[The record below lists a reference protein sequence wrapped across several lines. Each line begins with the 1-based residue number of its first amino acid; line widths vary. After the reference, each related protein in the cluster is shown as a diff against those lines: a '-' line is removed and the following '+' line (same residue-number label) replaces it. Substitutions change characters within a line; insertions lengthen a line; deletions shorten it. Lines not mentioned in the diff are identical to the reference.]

1 MVPKN
6 FNPSYKHP
14 LYFIRKGLYRKIS
27 LYAPQLKGKL
37 LDFGCGEKPY
47 QSLFTNVGEY
57 IGLDY
62 NGEGHDHQNE
72 GVDFYYDG
80 KTIPFENESFDSV
93 FTSEVFEHVFGLQ
106 DILPELN
113 RVMKPE
119 AQILLTCPFAWEEH
133 EIPVDYAR
141 YTQFSLKDM
150 LEKNGFKVIL
160 IDKNGHFMSALH
172 QLFVLYIHDHWMHR
186 VPVLSK
192 IPLFKKIVRQIGI
205 PVMNMGFSLVEPFWP
220 KSDRFY
226 LNTIVIAKKIAKTN

>member
-1 MVPKN
+1 MVPTN
-6 FNPSYKHP
+6 FNPTYKHP
-14 LYFIRKGLYRKIS
+14 LYFIRKGLFRKIS

-47 QSLFTNVGEY
+47 QSLFTNVTEY

-72 GVDFYYDG
+72 AVDVYYDG
-80 KTIPFENESFDSV
+80 ITIPFENEVFDSV

-106 DILPELN
+106 QILPEIN
-113 RVMKPE
+113 RVMKPG
-119 AQILLTCPFAWEEH
+119 AQILVTCPFAWEEH

-141 YTQFSLKDM
+141 YTQFALKDM
-150 LEKNGFKVIL
+150 LAKNGFKVIL

-172 QLFVLYIHDHWMHR
+172 QLFVLYLHDHWMHQ
-186 VPVLSK
+186 VPVLRK
-192 IPLFKKIVRQIGI
+192 FNLFKKIMRQLVI
-205 PVMNMGFSLVEPFWP
+205 PIMNWGFSVVEIFWP

-226 LNTIVIAKKIAKTN
+226 LNTIVIAEKITPHQ

>member
-47 QSLFTNVGEY
+47 QSLFTNVDEY

-62 NGEGHDHQNE
+62 DGEGHDHQNE
-72 GVDFYYDG
+72 AVDVYYDG

-106 DILPELN
+106 EILPEIN
-113 RVMKPE
+113 RVMKPGS
-119 AQILLTCPFAWEEH
+119 QILLTCPFAWEEH
-133 EIPVDYAR
+133 EMPYDFAR
-141 YTQFSLKDM
+141 YTTPALQFLY
-150 LEKNGFKVIL
+150 EKNGFQVIDNFKTGNYIEVIFQFSLNYIKNILPNNKYVRQVIL
-160 IDKNGHFMSALH
+160 FPFIVFINFFGTIFSFILPKDKTAYFNNV
-172 QLFVLYIHDHWMHR
+172 FVIE
-186 VPVLSK
+186 K
-192 IPLFKKIVRQIGI
+192 
-205 PVMNMGFSLVEPFWP
+205 VENI
-220 KSDRFY
+220 Y
-226 LNTIVIAKKIAKTN
+226 